1 MTNQPSGTKCNDNNP
16 CTTEK
21 CDTLTGACVYSN
33 VTCTAPTDKCKLS
46 ACSMSGPT
54 AGTCVQSD
62 LNCIPANPSS
72 CYNYGCDSASGC
84 YTTAKTCNDN
94 DPCTIDTCNPNT
106 ANGCVYTPMDCND
119 NNPCTT
125 DSCSNGQCVNQ
136 PITCNNVSLTFID
149 FLITY
154 ISYFFYR

>member
-62 LNCIPANPSS
+62 LNCNPVNPSS